1 MSATPTSATEYVIR
15 VGDIMTTDIATV
27 RPDTPTENAA
37 RLMFSRAISGAPVVD
52 ENDKLVGVVTEFD
65 IIAKEGGTVA
75 DIMSSDV
82 VSVGEDTD
90 AETVAQILISRRV
103 RRVPVVRDGAVV
115 GIVSRS
121 DLVRLFALTRW
132 SCETCGFFTRGFER
146 LSVCP
151 KCGSSSIIL
160 EREPPGM

>member
-1 MSATPTSATEYVIR
+1 MSAAPPSASEHVIR
-15 VGDIMTTDIATV
+15 IKDIMTSDIATV

-37 RLMFSRAISGAPVVD
+37 RLMFSRSISGAPVVD
-52 ENDKLVGVVTEFD
+52 ENNQLVGVVTEFD
-65 IIAKEGGTVA
+65 IIAKEGRTVA
-75 DIMSSDV
+75 DIMTTDV

-103 RRVPVVRDGAVV
+103 RRVPVVRDGKIV

-132 SCETCGFFTRGFER
+132 SCENCGFFTRGFER
-146 LSVCP
+146 LSACP
-151 KCGSSSIIL
+151 KCGSQSIIL

>member
-1 MSATPTSATEYVIR
+1 MSTATRIVVGEIMTREVITVTADTPTESAARTLFTQRISGLPVVEGNRLVGLVTEYDIIAKDGR
-15 VGDIMTTDIATV
+15 TVGDIMTH
-27 RPDTPTENAA
+27 
-37 RLMFSRAISGAPVVD
+37 
-52 ENDKLVGVVTEFD
+52 
-65 IIAKEGGTVA
+65 
-75 DIMSSDV
+75 DV

-90 AETVAQILISRRV
+90 AEAVAQILTSQHV
-103 RRVPVVRDGAVV
+103 RRVPVVDEGRVI

-132 SCETCGFFTRGFER
+132 SCESCGYYTRGFER

-151 KCGSSSIIL
+151 KCGGSSIIL